1 MKYIAN
7 VVSSTKIEYPITF
20 NVVDSIDKTIP
31 ELPTLVIDFKLM
43 KEHFPDVSALNKKYN
58 NLIYWTYSKKVDRQ
72 SYVLDTK
79 NFIHTS
85 YNIFKSKPKYFFVD
99 LIQMKSASIKKL
111 ILKIK
116 NTTKFYYY
124 ENNRMIYIYC
134 DNFIFGIDKELLIYI
149 GLNPL
154 KIFNKIKKLSNG
166 TLVKND
172 IIIKY
177 KEELTDSLEN
187 NKYIPYFAILNE

>member
-7 VVSSTKIEYPITF
+7 VVSTTKIEYPNTF
-20 NVVDSIDKTIP
+20 NVVDSLDKTIP
-31 ELPTLVIDFKLM
+31 ELPTLIIDFKLM
-43 KEHFPDVSALNKKYN
+43 KQHFPDVSALNKKYN

-99 LIQMKSASIKKL
+99 LIQMRLSSIKKL

-116 NTTKFYYY
+116 NTNKFYYY

-134 DNFIFGIDKELLIYI
+134 DNFIFGIDKELLNFM

-154 KIFNKIKKLSNG
+154 KLFNKIKTLPNG

>member
-1 MKYIAN
+1 MTYIAN
-7 VVSSTKIEYPITF
+7 VVSTTKIEYPKTF

-31 ELPTLVIDFKLM
+31 ELPTLIIDFKLM
-43 KEHFPDVSALNKKYN
+43 KQHYPDVSALNKKYN

-85 YNIFKSKPKYFFVD
+85 YNIFKSKPRYFFVD
-99 LIQMKSASIKKL
+99 LIQMKLSSIKKL
-111 ILKIK
+111 INKIK
-116 NTTKFYYY
+116 LSEKFYYY
-124 ENNRMIYIYC
+124 ENKRMIYIYC
-134 DNFIFGIDKELLIYI
+134 ENFIFGIDKDLLNYI
-149 GLNPL
+149 NINPIKL
-154 KIFNKIKKLSNG
+154 YNKIKDLNNG
-166 TLVKND
+166 TLVKDD

-177 KEELTDSLEN
+177 KEELMDSLEN